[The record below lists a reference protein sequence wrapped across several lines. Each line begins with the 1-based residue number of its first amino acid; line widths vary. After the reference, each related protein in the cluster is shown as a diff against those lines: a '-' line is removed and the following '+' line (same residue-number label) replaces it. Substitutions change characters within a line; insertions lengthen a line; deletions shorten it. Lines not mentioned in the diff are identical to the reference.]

1 MELANKYFVST
12 DGTQWED
19 VTTKWNGVKILAING
34 FNEKGEAINIYNEQW
49 VNSQTEDFM
58 VTTQVTENNVTRDV
72 VIRKNVDLTVTFI
85 VSRRYA
91 SSVIDEQSV
100 YDSVVSYMCD
110 NGYFYIKSAYT
121 NKSAKVSCLKGFK
134 PTTQKLHRGTA
145 SYILTTVT
153 LHTLDVPT
161 STSVPSYSVVQN
173 PTGNPKQL
181 GFYEKNGTD
190 SEYRLTWDNTVVSG
204 KTYYTST

>member
-12 DGTQWED
+12 NGTTWED
-19 VTTKWNGVKILAING
+19 VTTKWNGVKILAIDG
-34 FNEKGEAINIYNEQW
+34 FNEKGDAINIYSEQW
-49 VNSQTEDFM
+49 QTSQNEDFM
-58 VTTQVTENNVTRDV
+58 VTSANGSV
-72 VIRKNVDLTVTFI
+72 VRKNVDLTVTFI

-134 PTTQKLHRGTA
+134 PTAQKLQRGTA

-153 LHTLDVPT
+153 LHTLDVPS

-181 GFYEKNGTD
+181 GYYEKNGTD
-190 SEYRLTWDNTVVSG
+190 SEYRLTWDTTVVSG
-204 KTYYTST
+204 KTYYTAT

>member
-1 MELANKYFVST
+1 MAQELTNKYFVST
-12 DGTQWED
+12 NGTTWED
-19 VTTKWNGVKILAING
+19 VTTKWNGVKILSIDG
-34 FNEKGEAINIYNEQW
+34 FNERGEAVNIYAEQW
-49 VNSQTEDFM
+49 QTSQNEDFM
-58 VTTQVTENNVTRDV
+58 VTSANGS

-110 NGYFYIKSAYT
+110 NGAFYIKSAYT
-121 NKSAKVSCLKGFK
+121 NKYAKVACLKSFK
-134 PTTQKLHRGTA
+134 PTSQKLNRGKA

-181 GFYEKNGTD
+181 GYYEKND
-190 SEYRLTWDNTVVSG
+190 SNNEYRLTWDTTVVSG
-204 KTYYTST
+204 KTYYTSI